1 MSEKKKTPQTIQI
14 RISEKLPDSVYRWC
28 QNQGTNV
35 NEAAKTA
42 LQYFVMIYG
51 EEKIDSSEM
60 QIKLAKDLLLL
71 NGETL
76 PDISEPSVMHL
87 KNLHQSNSGST
98 PTSEMKQVREEQSA
112 TVEEPEVKEAPKQEE
127 VAPKVELKE
136 VKEEVVPEEPLK
148 NEKKKTTT
156 KKTQGKKSPLA
167 GKKINIGG

>member
-112 TVEEPEVKEAPKQEE
+112 TIEEPEVKEAPKQEE
-127 VAPKVELKE
+127 VAPKIESKE
-136 VKEEVVPEEPLK
+136 VKEEVAEEQP
-148 NEKKKTTT
+148 KKEVKTPAA
-156 KKTQGKKSPLA
+156 KKSNKKNPLA